1 LDSTAKG
8 GFAFGVADDLRVPIK
23 FIGTGEKLENL
34 APFDRESFVAAL
46 FAQE

>member
-1 LDSTAKG
+1 MDGTAKG
-8 GFAFGVADDLRVPIK
+8 GFAFAVADDLGVPIK

-34 APFDRESFVAAL
+34 APFDPRGFVEAL